1 MPSTEILIAF
11 TLAALLMNISP
22 GPSNLYVVA
31 RAIAQGTKGGIVAG
45 MGLAVGS
52 MVHVMATVLGLSAV
66 FEHSPTLYTAVK
78 LAGAAYLIYL
88 GISYWQNKTEES
100 PDGDGCLVE
109 PVKRKPL
116 ISVFRESIIVEV
128 TNPKTALFFIA
139 LLPQFVV
146 PESGPIS
153 LQLLILGLIVTLS
166 AIPCDI
172 AVAVLSSKVS
182 NYLLK
187 NERAQRIQERVSG
200 SILFGMGAYIVT
212 DEARAVGD

>member
-1 MPSTEILIAF
+1 MPSVEILIAF
-11 TLAALLMNISP
+11 TFAALLMNISP

-31 RAIAQGTKGGIVAG
+31 RAIAQDTKGGIVAA

-52 MVHVMATVLGLSAV
+52 MVHVVATVLGLSAI

-88 GISYWQNKTEES
+88 GVSYWKNKSEDNS
-100 PDGDGCLVE
+100 NSDVQA
-109 PVKRKPL
+109 VRKKPL
-116 ISVFRESIIVEV
+116 LSVFKESIVVEV

-146 PESGPIS
+146 PESGPVA

-182 NYLLK
+182 NWLVQ
-187 NERAQRIQERVSG
+187 NERAQKIQERVSG

-212 DEARAVGD
+212 DEARAFGK